1 MVVKILTCAL
11 SYYCCF
17 RLELRGLKR
26 WTQKD
31 LRIGCWATVTI
42 LAHAILSKQLYFSP
56 QHTQKKSYLNL
67 LIPTMMTCER
77 VANLALA
84 GDFLCFL
91 CNEKLGL
98 FFFFQIFI
106 RVMKILLFAL
116 NFCLLF
122 VLGAILHCPLKWHLG
137 CMTVTNFWIYFG
149 HKYQRWFLLVLIFEY
164 TMKPLQLPFP
174 CGCKQ
179 LISNS

>member
-1 MVVKILTCAL
+1 M
-11 SYYCCF
+11 
-17 RLELRGLKR
+17 
-26 WTQKD
+26 
-31 LRIGCWATVTI
+31 TI

-84 GDFLCFL
+84 GDCLCFL

-106 RVMKILLFAL
+106 RVMKFLFVICTQILSPICPGGHFAL
-116 NFCLLF
+116 SLKVALGLHDCNKFLDLF
-122 VLGAILHCPLKWHLG
+122 RA
-137 CMTVTNFWIYFG
+137 
-149 HKYQRWFLLVLIFEY
+149 
-164 TMKPLQLPFP
+164 
-174 CGCKQ
+174 
-179 LISNS
+179 